1 MGRIFG
7 TDGARGVANQELS
20 CELAMNIGRCAAT
33 VLTSHTHHKPKVLI
47 GKDTRISS
55 DMLEAALVAG
65 LCSVGADVMIIG
77 VVPTPAV
84 AFLVQEYEADA
95 GIMISASHNPVEF
108 NGIKIFNENG
118 YKLSDSIENEI
129 EALLQNGV
137 PPEALKQGG
146 EIGSVIRVKT
156 ATKDYISHIRSTVQG
171 DLSGLTVAID
181 CANGS
186 ASTTA
191 QTLFESLGAK
201 CLLINDVPDGININD
216 NCGSTHIE
224 VLSKYVVENGCD
236 VGVAFDGDADRC
248 LAVDEHGVILDGDRL
263 MAMFAYDM
271 KKNGTLK
278 NDTVVAT
285 IMSNLGFYKFCER
298 YGIQAAS
305 TKVGDRYVLENML
318 ENGHNLGGEQSGH
331 IIFLDYMT
339 TGDGQLSAVQLLS
352 LLHKSGGKMS
362 DLAEI
367 MERYPQTLVNVR
379 VANDA
384 KDRLEGDE
392 EIWNAIRRHED
403 TLAGDGRILVR
414 CSGTEPLIRVMVE
427 GKESEQI
434 GAMAADIAGKIKERL
449 G

>member
-1 MGRIFG
+1 MGKIFG
-7 TDGARGVANQELS
+7 TDGARGVANKELS

-33 VLTSHTHHKPKVLI
+33 VLTSHTHRKPKILI

-65 LCSVGADVMIIG
+65 LCSVGADVMLIG

-84 AFLVQEYEADA
+84 AYLVQEYEADA

-129 EALLQNGV
+129 ETMLEQGV
-137 PPEALKQGG
+137 PEKMLKTGG

-156 ATKDYISHIRSTVQG
+156 ATKDYIDHIRSTVDV

-191 QTLFESLGAK
+191 QTLFTSMGAN
-201 CLLINDVPDGININD
+201 CMIINDVPDGININD

-224 VLSKYVVENGCD
+224 VLARYVVQNGCD

-248 LAVDEHGVILDGDRL
+248 LAVDEHGVILDGDKL
-263 MAMFAYDM
+263 MAMFAHDM
-271 KKNGTLK
+271 KKNGRLK

-285 IMSNLGFYKFCER
+285 VMSNLGFFKFCEK
-298 YGIQAAS
+298 YDIHAES

-318 ENGHNLGGEQSGH
+318 LGGHNLGGEQSGH

-339 TGDGQLSAVQLLS
+339 TGDGQLSAAQLLC
-352 LLHKSGGKMS
+352 LLKKSGGNLS
-362 DLAEI
+362 DLSEI
-367 MERYPQTLVNVR
+367 MERYPQTLVNVT

-384 KDRLEGDE
+384 KERLDGE
-392 EIWNAIRRHED
+392 ETIWNKIRACEQQ
-403 TLAGDGRILVR
+403 LQGDGRILVR

-427 GKESEQI
+427 GKDAETI
-434 GAMAADIAGKIKERL
+434 GAMAADIAETIKERL

>member
-1 MGRIFG
+1 MGKIFG
-7 TDGARGVANQELS
+7 TDGARGVANKELS

-33 VLTSHTHHKPKVLI
+33 VLTSHTHRKPKILI

-65 LCSVGADVMIIG
+65 LCSVGADVMLIG

-84 AFLVQEYEADA
+84 AYLVQEYEADA

-129 EALLQNGV
+129 ETMLEQGV
-137 PPEALKQGG
+137 PEKMLKTGG

-156 ATKDYISHIRSTVQG
+156 ATKDYIDHIRSTVDV
-171 DLSGLTVAID
+171 DLTGLTVAID

-191 QTLFESLGAK
+191 QTLFTSMGAN
-201 CLLINDVPDGININD
+201 CMIINDVPDGININD

-224 VLSKYVVENGCD
+224 VLARYVVQNGCD

-248 LAVDEHGVILDGDRL
+248 LAVDEHGVILDGDKL
-263 MAMFAYDM
+263 MAMFAHDM
-271 KKNGTLK
+271 KKNGRPIKETELV
-278 NDTVVAT
+278 TV
-285 IMSNLGFYKFCER
+285 MSNLGFFKFCEK
-298 YGIQAAS
+298 YDIHAES

-318 ENGHNLGGEQSGH
+318 LGGHNLGGEQSGH

-339 TGDGQLSAVQLLS
+339 TGDGQLSAAQLLC
-352 LLHKSGGKMS
+352 LLKKSGGNLS
-362 DLAEI
+362 DLSEI
-367 MERYPQTLVNVR
+367 MERYPQTLVNVT

-384 KDRLEGDE
+384 KERLDGE
-392 EIWNAIRRHED
+392 ETIWNKIRACEQQ
-403 TLAGDGRILVR
+403 LQGDGRILVR

-427 GKESEQI
+427 GKDAETI
-434 GAMAADIAGKIKERL
+434 GAMAADIAETIKERL